1 MPLIFVA
8 AIKGTPLR
16 GVGRVE
22 AVPDSSTPVA
32 CTLYVYE
39 TQRLLWQGG
48 MFAGRAVPGFPWR
61 HPVPLKGDGT
71 APCRVG
77 VSPEAPEGRAP
88 GDVQRDLEGQVYLRK
103 TSQKKKL

>member
-77 VSPEAPEGRAP
+77 VSPG
-88 GDVQRDLEGQVYLRK
+88 
-103 TSQKKKL
+103 

>member
-48 MFAGRAVPGFPWR
+48 MFVGRAVQGF
-61 HPVPLKGDGT
+61 LGGT
-71 APCRVG
+71 RSPQRGMDTTPYRVG
-77 VSPEAPEGRAP
+77 VLPGRNSR
-88 GDVQRDLEGQVYLRK
+88 G
-103 TSQKKKL
+103 TSILTAG